1 MKKIIIMLILLLVCF
16 VPALAENTP
25 EVIVDPS
32 VKNVPNYIIDDI
44 ITEHPN
50 AGVIHIN
57 KVETATPLD
66 AISTCSGLSVYRYS
80 NIAKNYRVFN
90 GRWRTDFII
99 SVARG
104 AETKL
109 SSTYSA
115 SVSTSASGSVTSGD
129 DKSAPVPS
137 AYTLGLNLSASVSC
151 TISTERTFKGPSEDS
166 EYNSRSFYVAYFGDI
181 GTWTCTATRTFPAST
196 VQMGGTFIEPV
207 RYAEYSIDEKIK

>member
-1 MKKIIIMLILLLVCF
+1 MLTLLLVCF

-32 VKNVPNYIIDDI
+32 IKNVPNNIIDDI

-50 AGVIHIN
+50 AAVIHIN
-57 KVETATPLD
+57 KVGTATPLD
-66 AISTCSGLSVYRYS
+66 AISTCSVPSYRYS
-80 NIAKNYRVFN
+80 NITKNYRVFN

-115 SVSTSASGSVTSGD
+115 SISTSASGSVTSGD
-129 DKSAPVPS
+129 DKSA
-137 AYTLGLNLSASVSC
+137 LFLQRIL
-151 TISTERTFKGPSEDS
+151 
-166 EYNSRSFYVAYFGDI
+166 
-181 GTWTCTATRTFPAST
+181 
-196 VQMGGTFIEPV
+196 
-207 RYAEYSIDEKIK
+207 

>member
-57 KVETATPLD
+57 KVETAMPLD

-115 SVSTSASGSVTSGD
+115 SISTSASAVSPPVT
-129 DKSAPVPS
+129 
-137 AYTLGLNLSASVSC
+137 
-151 TISTERTFKGPSEDS
+151 
-166 EYNSRSFYVAYFGDI
+166 
-181 GTWTCTATRTFPAST
+181 
-196 VQMGGTFIEPV
+196 
-207 RYAEYSIDEKIK
+207 IKVCLFLQHIL

>member
-115 SVSTSASGSVTSGD
+115 SVSTSASGS
-129 DKSAPVPS
+129 
-137 AYTLGLNLSASVSC
+137 C

-166 EYNSRSFYVAYFGDI
+166 EYNSRSFYVAYYGDI

>member
-66 AISTCSGLSVYRYS
+66 AISTCSGLSVYRFQ
-80 NIAKNYRVFN
+80 VFL
-90 GRWRTDFII
+90 FI
-99 SVARG
+99 
-104 AETKL
+104 
-109 SSTYSA
+109 
-115 SVSTSASGSVTSGD
+115 
-129 DKSAPVPS
+129 
-137 AYTLGLNLSASVSC
+137 
-151 TISTERTFKGPSEDS
+151 
-166 EYNSRSFYVAYFGDI
+166 DI
-181 GTWTCTATRTFPAST
+181 
-196 VQMGGTFIEPV
+196 VI
-207 RYAEYSIDEKIK
+207 

>member
-57 KVETATPLD
+57 KVETAMPLD

-115 SVSTSASGSVTSGD
+115 SVSTSAS
-129 DKSAPVPS
+129 
-137 AYTLGLNLSASVSC
+137 VSC

-166 EYNSRSFYVAYFGDI
+166 EYNSRSFYVAYYGDI

>member
-57 KVETATPLD
+57 KVETAMPLD

-80 NIAKNYRVFN
+80 NIAK
-90 GRWRTDFII
+90 II
-99 SVARG
+99 VCLTVAGEQISSFPLHVAR
-104 AETKL
+104 KL
-109 SSTYSA
+109 NFRQPTLLLYLLPPLA
-115 SVSTSASGSVTSGD
+115 VSPLVTI
-129 DKSAPVPS
+129 K
-137 AYTLGLNLSASVSC
+137 
-151 TISTERTFKGPSEDS
+151 
-166 EYNSRSFYVAYFGDI
+166 
-181 GTWTCTATRTFPAST
+181 
-196 VQMGGTFIEPV
+196 V
-207 RYAEYSIDEKIK
+207 RLFLQRIL

>member
-57 KVETATPLD
+57 KVETAMPLD

-90 GRWRTDFII
+90 
-99 SVARG
+99 
-104 AETKL
+104 L
-109 SSTYSA
+109 S
-115 SVSTSASGSVTSGD
+115 
-129 DKSAPVPS
+129 
-137 AYTLGLNLSASVSC
+137 L
-151 TISTERTFKGPSEDS
+151 IH
-166 EYNSRSFYVAYFGDI
+166 I
-181 GTWTCTATRTFPAST
+181 
-196 VQMGGTFIEPV
+196 
-207 RYAEYSIDEKIK
+207 

>member
-104 AETKL
+104 AETIAILKI
-109 SSTYSA
+109 
-115 SVSTSASGSVTSGD
+115 
-129 DKSAPVPS
+129 PV
-137 AYTLGLNLSASVSC
+137 N
-151 TISTERTFKGPSEDS
+151 
-166 EYNSRSFYVAYFGDI
+166 NH
-181 GTWTCTATRTFPAST
+181 
-196 VQMGGTFIEPV
+196 QQ
-207 RYAEYSIDEKIK
+207 

>member
-166 EYNSRSFYVAYFGDI
+166 EYNSRSFYVAYYGDI
-181 GTWTCTATRTFPAST
+181 ATRTFPAST